1 MSSPA
6 DPGSATRL
14 ALRARLVG
22 ECAARALDTE
32 TFGQVLAVFAHTCY
46 VRLGASALI
55 CVGGPELPPGPLH
68 VGCDRWVA
76 EPVFALLPGA
86 QARAVGR
93 TLLLADRLAVSMAGA
108 ARWQAPTPA
117 SPPEA
122 IETDRCRA
130 LEAAVLSRAGEE
142 GLCRQAL
149 TGRATDPV
157 GRAAAPALVS
167 LVAWLEACAAGGEPA
182 DPHAQIARLLGLGPG
197 LTPSGDDLLAG
208 VLVALTA
215 LGRAP
220 AAHAL
225 ARLLGPRLD
234 HATGEI
240 SAAHLRAAMA
250 GQAAEPVHR
259 FAAALAG
266 GVGVRAA
273 ITGLERFGHTSGWD
287 AAAGVLLVGRAL
299 ETLRASARGS
309 AADRG

>member
-1 MSSPA
+1 VGDFA
-6 DPGSATRL
+6 AQ
-14 ALRARLVG
+14 ALENEASG
-22 ECAARALDTE
+22 C
-32 TFGQVLAVFAHTCY
+32 VLAVFAQTCY

-68 VGCDRWVA
+68 VVCDRWVA

-86 QARAVGR
+86 EARAVGR
-93 TLLLADRLAVSMAGA
+93 TLLLADRLAVSMARA
-108 ARWQAPTPA
+108 ARWQAPTLA

-157 GRAAAPALVS
+157 GRAAASALVS
-167 LVAWLEACAAGGEPA
+167 LVAWLEGCARVGEPA
-182 DPHAQIARLLGLGPG
+182 EPHAEIARLLGLGPG

-208 VLVALTA
+208 VLVALAA

-220 AAHAL
+220 AARAL
-225 ARLLGPRLD
+225 ARLLGPRLA

-240 SAAHLRAAMA
+240 SAAHLCAAMA
-250 GQAAEPVHR
+250 GQAAEPIHR
-259 FAAALAG
+259 VVAALAG
-266 GVGVRAA
+266 GVGVQEA
-273 ITGLERFGHTSGWD
+273 ITGLDRFGHTSGWD

-299 ETLRASARGS
+299 GAPRASARGS